1 MLKLLEERLAIKK
14 ILNDQFNF
22 RYNKNVHK
30 YFIFDLH
37 NNLILIKRFNY
48 SFVTTNLNKI
58 KVSRNS
64 IFISNSTLSE
74 IWIGHLQKY

>member
-1 MLKLLEERLAIKK
+1 MSHQ
-14 ILNDQFNF
+14 LNFC
-22 RYNKNVHK
+22 YNKNVHK

-37 NNLILIKRFNY
+37 NNLILIKKFNY

-64 IFISNSTLSE
+64 IFISNATLSE
-74 IWIGHLQKY
+74 ICSGHLQKY